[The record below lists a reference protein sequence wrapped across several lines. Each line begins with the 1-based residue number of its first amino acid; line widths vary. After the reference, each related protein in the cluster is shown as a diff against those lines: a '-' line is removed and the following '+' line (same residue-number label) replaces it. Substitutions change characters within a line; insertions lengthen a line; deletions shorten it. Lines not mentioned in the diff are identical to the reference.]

1 MFEGGNVLAMGEWA
15 WERLSVVPLRV
26 LAYKMRL
33 ESMAS
38 QLPGE
43 QAEGARWW
51 SVAVELERA
60 MVEVA
65 LEVDGLWR

>member
-1 MFEGGNVLAMGEWA
+1 MFEGSTVLAMGEWA

-26 LAYKMRL
+26 LACKMRL

-43 QAEGARWW
+43 QAEGVRW
-51 SVAVELERA
+51 
-60 MVEVA
+60 
-65 LEVDGLWR
+65 

>member
-1 MFEGGNVLAMGEWA
+1 M
-15 WERLSVVPLRV
+15 VPLRV
-26 LAYKMRL
+26 LAYKIRL
-33 ESMAS
+33 ESTAS

-65 LEVDGLWR
+65 LEVDGL

>member
-1 MFEGGNVLAMGEWA
+1 MGWVAVLEGSTVLAMGEWA

-33 ESMAS
+33 GSMAS

-43 QAEGARWW
+43 QVEGVRW
-51 SVAVELERA
+51 
-60 MVEVA
+60 
-65 LEVDGLWR
+65 

>member
-1 MFEGGNVLAMGEWA
+1 MVEGGNVLAMGEWA

-26 LAYKMRL
+26 LACRMRL

-43 QAEGARWW
+43 QAEGLCGR
-51 SVAVELERA
+51 VL
-60 MVEVA
+60 
-65 LEVDGLWR
+65 L

>member
-1 MFEGGNVLAMGEWA
+1 MFEGSTVLAMGEWG

-43 QAEGARWW
+43 QVEGVRW
-51 SVAVELERA
+51 
-60 MVEVA
+60 
-65 LEVDGLWR
+65 